1 MNNQDRQ
8 SSLTER
14 SYWDGTWQSVELPKL
29 VDLSDRSLRNHA
41 NMVFHNYFTEVLRTA
56 PVQNG
61 ALVEIGCAQSK
72 WLPYFAQVHAL
83 AVAGLDYSELGCARA
98 RELLR
103 GARCQ
108 GEIIQA
114 DMFNP
119 PEPMKARFDV
129 VLSMGLV
136 EHFPDTAGAI
146 RACAAL
152 AKPGG
157 LIVTLIP
164 NMVGILGLGQRW
176 LDRIV
181 YDKHVPLDSE
191 ALRAAHE
198 KCGLSILRSGYLMS
212 ANFAVI
218 NHPNLKPRVI
228 NKLVRGFLVGATA
241 GVWALERVGIR
252 ISATR
257 FLSPYVECVARK
269 PGAAQPIQG

>member
-1 MNNQDRQ
+1 MNDQDRS

-14 SYWDGTWQSVELPKL
+14 AYWDGTWQSVELPKL
-29 VDLSDRSLRNHA
+29 VDLSDGGLRNHA
-41 NMVFHNYFTEVLRTA
+41 NIVFHNYFAEALRTA
-56 PVQNG
+56 SVHDG
-61 ALVEIGCAQSK
+61 ALVEVGCAQSK
-72 WLPYFAQVHAL
+72 WLPYFARIHAL
-83 AVAGLDYSELGCARA
+83 SVTGLDYSELGCARA

-103 GARCQ
+103 IAQCR

-119 PEPMKARFDV
+119 PENLKARFDV

-136 EHFPDTAGAI
+136 EHFPDTASAI

-157 LIVTLIP
+157 LILTLVP
-164 NMVGILGLGQRW
+164 NMVGIVGLGQRW
-176 LDRIV
+176 LDRAV
-181 YDKHVPLDSE
+181 YDRHVPLDSE

-241 GVWALERVGIR
+241 GVWAIERLGVR
-252 ISATR
+252 IPATR
-257 FLSPYVECVARK
+257 FLSPYVACAAWK
-269 PGAAQPIQG
+269 PGAAQAFQG